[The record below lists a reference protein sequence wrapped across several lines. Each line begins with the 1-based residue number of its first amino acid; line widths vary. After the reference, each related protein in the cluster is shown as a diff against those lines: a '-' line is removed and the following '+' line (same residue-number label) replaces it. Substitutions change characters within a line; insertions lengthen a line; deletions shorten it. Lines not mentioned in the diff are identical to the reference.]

1 MTSAN
6 CVLIPDQLFN
16 DEAFATLPAATRIY
30 LIELYRE
37 FGDCERFS
45 LSGGSPKLRNLIK
58 AGLIVASGMD
68 AGSRPRRTLFKFK
81 HSSAAA
87 YD

>member
-6 CVLIPDQLFN
+6 YVLIPDQLF
-16 DEAFATLPAATRIY
+16 DDGAFSALPAATRIY

-37 FGDCERFS
+37 YGDCERFS

-58 AGLIVASGMD
+58 SGLIAILGKVVIE
-68 AGSRPRRTLFKFK
+68 RQRQTLFLFK

-87 YD
+87 YE